1 MLEEYRYPNT
11 EPPKFTKVFNYL
23 FRVSL
28 QSDKSYK
35 LPSAKD
41 ADNDM
46 YTLEAIYLVKEK
58 A

>member
-1 MLEEYRYPNT
+1 MLEEYLYPNT
-11 EPPKFTKVFNYL
+11 EPPKFTKVFKDL
-23 FRVSL
+23 FSVSL

-35 LPSAKD
+35 LPSARD

-46 YTLEAIYLVKEK
+46 YTVEAIYLVKEK

>member
-1 MLEEYRYPNT
+1 MLEEYLYPNT
-11 EPPKFTKVFNYL
+11 EPPKFTKAFNDL
-23 FRVSL
+23 FMVSL

-35 LPSAKD
+35 LPSARD

-46 YTLEAIYLVKEK
+46 YSVEAIYLVKEK